1 MKYLATVNGTT
12 FEVDINED
20 SHVTVDGERYEIDFR
35 AIGNGPLYSLLIGG
49 NSYEGHIEGSD
60 DGWQVLHK
68 GDLYMVAIEDE
79 RSQRLM
85 SLGGAGVATKGD
97 YYLKAPMPGLVV
109 SVPVKEG
116 QEIREPGSFTSKIG
130 EEQIFYCNQRGIS
143 VEDANALIINGF
155 CREVFKQLPMEF
167 AVEATRLLEA
177 NLEGAVG

>member
-116 QEIREPGSFTSKIG
+116 QEIREGDILVVLESMKMQNELKSPRDGTILRIQVNPEDTIQQDTVLLVLSPLD
-130 EEQIFYCNQRGIS
+130 EQ
-143 VEDANALIINGF
+143 
-155 CREVFKQLPMEF
+155 
-167 AVEATRLLEA
+167 
-177 NLEGAVG
+177 

>member
-109 SVPVKEG
+109 SVPVEEG
-116 QEIREPGSFTSKIG
+116 QEIRQGDILVVLESMKMQNELKSPRDGTILRI
-130 EEQIFYCNQRGIS
+130 QVNP
-143 VEDANALIINGF
+143 EDTIQQDT
-155 CREVFKQLPMEF
+155 V
-167 AVEATRLLEA
+167 LLV
-177 NLEGAVG
+177 LSPSDDQ

>member
-109 SVPVKEG
+109 SVPVEEG
-116 QEIREPGSFTSKIG
+116 QEIRQGDILVVLESMKMQNELKSPRDGTILRI
-130 EEQIFYCNQRGIS
+130 QVNP
-143 VEDANALIINGF
+143 EDTI
-155 CREVFKQLPMEF
+155 QQD
-167 AVEATRLLEA
+167 AVLLV
-177 NLEGAVG
+177 LSPSDDQ

>member
-49 NSYEGHIEGSD
+49 NSYEGHIEGTD

-68 GDLYMVAIEDE
+68 GDLYMVEIEDE

-85 SLGGAGVATKGD
+85 SLGGAGASTKGD

-116 QEIREPGSFTSKIG
+116 QEIRQGDILVVLESMKMQNELKSPLDGTILRI
-130 EEQIFYCNQRGIS
+130 QVNP
-143 VEDANALIINGF
+143 EDTI
-155 CREVFKQLPMEF
+155 QQD
-167 AVEATRLLEA
+167 AVLLV
-177 NLEGAVG
+177 LSPSDDQ